1 MADTTTPRFGLT
13 KPEVGASSDTWG
25 AKLNADLDIIDSAL
39 GVSDVGYQPV
49 SVASTAALVLAGEQT
64 IDGVLTNAS
73 RILVKN
79 QASPE
84 QNGIYVTAAGSW
96 ARSDDA
102 NSLSE
107 FLLGKQVCIQSG
119 AVNGGKVY
127 RQTTSVISLG
137 VSTIA
142 YSDAIKQGAATLGEV
157 TSDSAAVTGNATV
170 GGTLGVA
177 GASTLAAVTADSVA
191 STSAVTGGG
200 GTTAQATETVR
211 GTLEVATAAE
221 AQGWAS
227 DLFAI
232 TPVKLDSAMKGA
244 NQLLATSGY
253 QKLPGGLI
261 IQWGNVS
268 VTADANLTVVYPLA
282 FPSAVLSVQI
292 TEVLNN
298 LGSFNLVRL
307 MSDPSTTQF
316 IVQNAN
322 DITEKAYWMAI
333 GI

>member
-49 SVASTAALVLAGEQT
+49 SVASTAALVLSGEQT

-73 RILVKN
+73 RILVKD
-79 QASPE
+79 QAYPE

-107 FLLGKQVCIQSG
+107 FLLGKQVYIQSG

-142 YSDAIKQGAATLGEV
+142 YSDAIKQG
-157 TSDSAAVTGNATV
+157 AAVTGNATV

-322 DITEKAYWMAI
+322 EITEKAYWMAI

>member
-39 GVSDVGYQPV
+39 GVSDVGYRPV

-107 FLLGKQVCIQSG
+107 FLLGKQVYIQSG

-142 YSDAIKQGAATLGEV
+142 YSDAIKQGAV

-177 GASTLAAVTADSVA
+177 GAVTAGSVA

-322 DITEKAYWMAI
+322 AITEKAYWMAI

>member
-49 SVASTAALVLAGEQT
+49 SVASTAALVLSGEQT

-107 FLLGKQVCIQSG
+107 FLLGKQVYIQSG

-137 VSTIA
+137 VSAIA
-142 YSDAIKQGAATLGEV
+142 YSDAIKQGAATLGGV
-157 TSDSAAVTGNATV
+157 AVTGNATV

-268 VTADANLTVVYPLA
+268 VTADTNLTVVYPLA

-322 DITEKAYWMAI
+322 GITEKAYWMAI

>member
-25 AKLNADLDIIDSAL
+25 AKLNADMDIIDSAL

-49 SVASTAALVLAGEQT
+49 LVASTAALVLAGEQT

-107 FLLGKQVCIQSG
+107 FLLGKQVYIQSG

-137 VSTIA
+137 VSPIT
-142 YSDAIKQGAATLGEV
+142 YSDAIKQGELNTPSLSGMVAYFAMLDAPVGWLKANGAAVSRTTYASLFSAIGTTWGVGDGSTTFNLPDMRGEFARAWDDGKGTDTGRAFASAQSSANLSHTHTGSTASDGAHTHTARMGSDINTV
-157 TSDSAAVTGNATV
+157 IPWNNGKSISTSNDVLPANAGTAQIDSAGAHTHTVTIDAA
-170 GGTLGVA
+170 GGTESRPRNIA
-177 GASTLAAVTADSVA
+177 
-191 STSAVTGGG
+191 
-200 GTTAQATETVR
+200 
-211 GTLEVATAAE
+211 
-221 AQGWAS
+221 
-227 DLFAI
+227 
-232 TPVKLDSAMKGA
+232 
-244 NQLLATSGY
+244 LLACIKY
-253 QKLPGGLI
+253 
-261 IQWGNVS
+261 
-268 VTADANLTVVYPLA
+268 
-282 FPSAVLSVQI
+282 
-292 TEVLNN
+292 
-298 LGSFNLVRL
+298 
-307 MSDPSTTQF
+307 
-316 IVQNAN
+316 
-322 DITEKAYWMAI
+322 
-333 GI
+333 

>member
-39 GVSDVGYQPV
+39 GVSDVGYRPV

-84 QNGIYVTAAGSW
+84 QNGIYVSAAGSW
-96 ARSDDA
+96 ASSDDA

-107 FLLGKQVCIQSG
+107 FLLGKQVYIQSG

-142 YSDAIKQGAATLGEV
+142 YSDAIKQGAV

-177 GASTLAAVTADSVA
+177 GAVTADSVA

-322 DITEKAYWMAI
+322 AITEKAYWMAI

>member
-39 GVSDVGYQPV
+39 GVSDVGYRPV
-49 SVASTAALVLAGEQT
+49 SVASTAALVLSGEQT

-107 FLLGKQVCIQSG
+107 FLLGKQVYIQSG

-137 VSTIA
+137 VSAIA
-142 YSDAIKQGAATLGEV
+142 YSDAIKQGAATLGG
-157 TSDSAAVTGNATV
+157 AAVTGNATV

-268 VTADANLTVVYPLA
+268 VTADTNLTVVYPLA

-322 DITEKAYWMAI
+322 GITEKAYWMAI